1 MCRAPPKLVTVK
13 HAVDG
18 PYAAALGSDAYRLSC
33 GTFAVFTVLS
43 LLYRRDEMS
52 TEALIHACIG
62 PLQSY
67 ASYMG
72 DVHLLGR
79 GHNYWP
85 DLILAPLVSLW
96 AMKLYGAL
104 PAFRRSAGFSVSCF
118 ALALYRNHKCRKD
131 DWVLLHV
138 LWHCLPLTL
147 YAGLFIDGPDVMIA
161 KGLAVALL
169 VLHLTSSNRLGPKLR
184 PKLRRP

>member
-18 PYAAALGSDAYRLSC
+18 PYAAALSSDAYRLSC

-85 DLILAPLVSLW
+85 DLVLAPLVSLW
-96 AMKLYGAL
+96 AMKPRRAAGL
-104 PAFRRSAGFSVSCF
+104 PAERGVLRVVLRARFVSQ
-118 ALALYRNHKCRKD
+118 
-131 DWVLLHV
+131 
-138 LWHCLPLTL
+138 PQ
-147 YAGLFIDGPDVMIA
+147 M
-161 KGLAVALL
+161 
-169 VLHLTSSNRLGPKLR
+169 
-184 PKLRRP
+184 

>member
-52 TEALIHACIG
+52 TEALVHACIG

-85 DLILAPLVSLW
+85 DLVLAPLVSLR

>member
-1 MCRAPPKLVTVK
+1 
-13 HAVDG
+13 
-18 PYAAALGSDAYRLSC
+18 
-33 GTFAVFTVLS
+33 
-43 LLYRRDEMS
+43 
-52 TEALIHACIG
+52 
-62 PLQSY
+62 
-67 ASYMG
+67 
-72 DVHLLGR
+72 
-79 GHNYWP
+79 
-85 DLILAPLVSLW
+85 LVSLW

-147 YAGLFIDGPDVMIA
+147 YAGLFIDGPDVLIA
-161 KGLAVALL
+161 KGLLVALL
-169 VLHLTSSNRLGPKLR
+169 VLQFTSSNRLA